1 MAKIIVMNSLLIKD
15 QVIKVKTKKSKNYI
29 YKSISLLHD
38 YNFINLKYCLHL
50 HHLHA
55 LEATKNIKI
64 WCQIFSTCYIVIY
77 KKNKDASMPGY

>member
-1 MAKIIVMNSLLIKD
+1 MKSLLIKD

-29 YKSISLLHD
+29 YRSISLLHD
-38 YNFINLKYCLHL
+38 YNFINLKDCLHCLHL

-64 WCQIFSTCYIVIY
+64 WCQILSTCYIIIY
-77 KKNKDASMPGY
+77 KNNKDASMPGY